1 MNFHFTKFLKI
12 NEIKIIFDKSKQI
25 FNECDVLSINLVTYL
40 CFNSRIVKIWNER
53 NLLLCYGITSKNI
66 YIISDLQ
73 GQSLKH
79 FKYLLTLIKLG
90 CVSKR
95 NHQMEKLKEKNQFYQ
110 YHFPRCKNYLGGGSR
125 HGKANLLS
133 DDVILCKTTKQS

>member
-1 MNFHFTKFLKI
+1 MI
-12 NEIKIIFDKSKQI
+12 N
-25 FNECDVLSINLVTYL
+25 
-40 CFNSRIVKIWNER
+40 
-53 NLLLCYGITSKNI
+53 
-66 YIISDLQ
+66 DLQ

-79 FKYLLTLIKLG
+79 FKYLLTLIKLE
-90 CVSKR
+90 CVSER
-95 NHQMEKLKEKNQFYQ
+95 NHQMEKLKEKKSILSYQ